1 MIRALPR
8 PEKSKTGWRGFRC
21 AILLVRKGKS
31 VRIHS
36 EVRRLYG
43 RHVLRDSREA
53 LKTLGFLEVVW
64 WIYDKLTT
72 ITQKKALDMYETT
85 ACLFAGGGFFL
96 A

>member
-1 MIRALPR
+1 MKICVFRYIRFAS
-8 PEKSKTGWRGFRC
+8 KSCGF
-21 AILLVRKGKS
+21 
-31 VRIHS
+31 
-36 EVRRLYG
+36 EG
-43 RHVLRDSREA
+43 RNVLRDSREA

-72 ITQKKALDMYETT
+72 ITQKKTLDMYETT